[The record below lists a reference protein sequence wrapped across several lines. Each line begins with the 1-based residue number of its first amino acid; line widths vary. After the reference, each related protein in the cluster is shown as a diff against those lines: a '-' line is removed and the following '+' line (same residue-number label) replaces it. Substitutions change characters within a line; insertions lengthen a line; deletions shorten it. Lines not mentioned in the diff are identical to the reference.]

1 MEIAE
6 VVAILVPQ
14 TGKNGKIRPNGE
26 VERPPDR
33 VNFTFAREFYFDPA
47 VFPTTALRH
56 DPCLHKEVAAL
67 HPFHTANFP
76 PDLSPISQS
85 PSIPAHHLATRP
97 LVQLVFRVPLHS
109 GVLEILI
116 SRFSLD
122 PAKSNVPWKAS
133 ASSSDRNETFYPFVI
148 PPLTRILFYLS
159 FFFFFAVEKRME
171 REERIIVIDISFR
184 RNEDGETKW
193 RKEEEGRSY
202 DTRAG
207 LPRCLFILAN
217 STRISGI
224 TGKLACHPDNI
235 PRITCTPFRWQKKK
249 KKKKHSRQQRR
260 RKFPANFSAR
270 ESIDR
275 ESKNRVTRSREV
287 RTSSALPR
295 AGLASWIDRRR
306 GSIGEGREARAYGR
320 VVPVW
325 ACKKH

>member
-1 MEIAE
+1 MFAQRSSR
-6 VVAILVPQ
+6 VAPFPYRQFSPGSLPYFAVTAHPGSSPRHSTARAIGFSCSTPLRCPR
-14 TGKNGKIRPNGE
+14 NPN
-26 VERPPDR
+26 
-33 VNFTFAREFYFDPA
+33 FAFF
-47 VFPTTALRH
+47 
-56 DPCLHKEVAAL
+56 
-67 HPFHTANFP
+67 
-76 PDLSPISQS
+76 
-85 PSIPAHHLATRP
+85 TRP
-97 LVQLVFRVPLHS
+97 GQVECPVKSISLVIRQKRNLL
-109 GVLEILI
+109 
-116 SRFSLD
+116 SLRY
-122 PAKSNVPWKAS
+122 PAANANS
-133 ASSSDRNETFYPFVI
+133 
-148 PPLTRILFYLS
+148 LLS
-159 FFFFFAVEKRME
+159 FFLFFFAVEKRME

-184 RNEDGETKW
+184 RNEDGETKRW
-193 RKEEEGRSY
+193 KEEGRSY

-235 PRITCTPFRWQKKK
+235 PRITCTPFRWQKKKK